1 MALDNEQ
8 QQPAGSFVRL
18 WQALFASVVHL
29 FTRIFQ
35 PSSSSTTTPPP
46 PPQQQHNQEPSAQP
60 ALTLK
65 PPGVEQVATA
75 SGGGQQDALSRGQTI
90 RKVPPDISLESNAEL
105 SHTSQ
110 AQEPSEDT
118 DGDMAGGRGRGGGGH
133 ERPNGGKPYR
143 NPSTH
148 SQRSLALT
156 TGGTNGVIGTSLSPS
171 FAHAGASAATGQ
183 SSPNAQAAGSRPVSA
198 GSSASVTRASVLGQ
212 GSTNVANDIVNGGKS
227 HAAGSAAATGP
238 AAVVPQVK
246 LTPSN
251 EDSNKAQSQDRSAS
265 NSTLVSSSAQK
276 ENIQPG
282 YTAAA
287 SHVPPASATDSGA
300 GNGALAA
307 EQKPNASQGVPPLQE
322 ARNGTTDVS
331 KLAGEEATI
340 KLPTPIVV
348 PLPYTMKPIPPKL
361 LGAEMPGQILPGLV
375 EPKTPEERAERD
387 YHLKYMRAACDMGQL
402 ALETNETPVGCVLVW
417 KDQIIAK
424 GMNATNITRN
434 GTRHAEFMALSAL
447 LSRKEKDDV
456 ESVDDYTKFD
466 ESTWGDVDP
475 KDGHI
480 FPYGQKLHPAPVVNR
495 SIISECTLYVTVEPC
510 VMCASLLRQLRIKEV
525 YFGAVNDKFG
535 GTGGVFRI
543 NMNSKPV
550 PRPTD
555 RPYQN
560 GYGPAIID
568 KTPKNKAGPTL
579 REDDDGDGGNVEPG
593 FPAHGGF
600 MRDEAVSLLRR
611 FYVQEN
617 GRAPQPRKKE
627 GRAARLFAMEAEA
640 QALKSSASELSD
652 TASAPQTP
660 ADTDFKEFPPAA
672 VELGDV

>member
-1 MALDNEQ
+1 M
-8 QQPAGSFVRL
+8 
-18 WQALFASVVHL
+18 
-29 FTRIFQ
+29 
-35 PSSSSTTTPPP
+35 
-46 PPQQQHNQEPSAQP
+46 
-60 ALTLK
+60 
-65 PPGVEQVATA
+65 
-75 SGGGQQDALSRGQTI
+75 
-90 RKVPPDISLESNAEL
+90 
-105 SHTSQ
+105 
-110 AQEPSEDT
+110 
-118 DGDMAGGRGRGGGGH
+118 
-133 ERPNGGKPYR
+133 
-143 NPSTH
+143 
-148 SQRSLALT
+148 
-156 TGGTNGVIGTSLSPS
+156 
-171 FAHAGASAATGQ
+171 
-183 SSPNAQAAGSRPVSA
+183 
-198 GSSASVTRASVLGQ
+198 
-212 GSTNVANDIVNGGKS
+212 
-227 HAAGSAAATGP
+227 
-238 AAVVPQVK
+238 
-246 LTPSN
+246 
-251 EDSNKAQSQDRSAS
+251 
-265 NSTLVSSSAQK
+265 
-276 ENIQPG
+276 
-282 YTAAA
+282 
-287 SHVPPASATDSGA
+287 
-300 GNGALAA
+300 
-307 EQKPNASQGVPPLQE
+307 
-322 ARNGTTDVS
+322 
-331 KLAGEEATI
+331 
-340 KLPTPIVV
+340 
-348 PLPYTMKPIPPKL
+348 
-361 LGAEMPGQILPGLV
+361 
-375 EPKTPEERAERD
+375 
-387 YHLKYMRAACDMGQL
+387 
-402 ALETNETPVGCVLVW
+402 ETNETPVGCVLVW

-617 GRAPQPRKKE
+617 GR
-627 GRAARLFAMEAEA
+627 GTYHLTYTVVHEA
-640 QALKSSASELSD
+640 
-652 TASAPQTP
+652 TAN
-660 ADTDFKEFPPAA
+660 
-672 VELGDV
+672 L